1 MTSPARFR
9 PSPTPSVP
17 DLPQHLRRSPSWDAA
32 VVLGAFGRYLPAWSV
47 LDRAENPADT
57 QPVLSSLIHS
67 LRGSHLRQIGAVEE
81 AAAQDAQAL
90 DLVVQLGDERALA
103 APMSLAAVI
112 DARLGVAA
120 DGIAAGRADEATRQL
135 RLVEELL
142 ASADNSVA
150 DTAPDADR
158 FFGRWRL
165 RTRTDWVS
173 AELALLTGEIE
184 RARSHAE
191 RACRE
196 SCAGSPRHRSKSEA
210 IRAAVAVAQ
219 GDHQAARG
227 AVDAVWPVVLR
238 HGWLSL
244 VWPLALI
251 GLDADPSVERRLLEA
266 GAQATRT
273 IEAHLPENLAAPW
286 RARDDVGRLRFAAAG

>member
-1 MTSPARFR
+1 M
-9 PSPTPSVP
+9 
-17 DLPQHLRRSPSWDAA
+17 
-32 VVLGAFGRYLPAWSV
+32 LGAFGRYLPAWSA
-47 LDRAENPADT
+47 LDRAENTVAT

-81 AAAQDAQAL
+81 AAAEDAQAL
-90 DLVVQLGDERALA
+90 DLVVQIGDERALA
-103 APMSLAAVI
+103 EPLSLAAVI

-120 DGIAAGRADEATRQL
+120 DGIAAGGAEEATRQL

-142 ASADNSVA
+142 ASANNARADAAPVA
-150 DTAPDADR
+150 DG
-158 FFGRWRL
+158 FFGLWRL
-165 RTRTDWVS
+165 RTRTAWVS
-173 AELALLTGEIE
+173 AELALLTGETE

-196 SCAGSPRHRSKSEA
+196 SAAGSPRHRVKTEA

-219 GDHQAARG
+219 GDHQAASV
-227 AVDAVWPVVLR
+227 AVRSVWPLALR

-251 GLDADPSVERRLLEA
+251 GLDADPSVDRRLLEA

-273 IEAHLPENLAAPW
+273 IEAHLPENLAGPW
-286 RARDDVGRLRFAAAG
+286 RARDDVGRLRSAAAG